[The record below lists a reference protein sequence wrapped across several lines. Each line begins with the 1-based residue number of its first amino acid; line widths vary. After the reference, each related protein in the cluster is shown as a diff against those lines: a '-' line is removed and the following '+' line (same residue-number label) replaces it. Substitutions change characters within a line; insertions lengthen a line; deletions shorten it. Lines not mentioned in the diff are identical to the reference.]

1 VPDVVHLDLPADVVT
16 NLLQIH
22 RMSKSFSGT
31 RVLHA
36 VDLGILTGEV
46 HALVG
51 ANGSGKST
59 LIKILAGYHTPEPE
73 TVVEAGGERVPLGH
87 PTAAREA
94 GLRFV
99 HQDLALVDN
108 LTVTENLALGRGFTT
123 GAGRRILWGVERR
136 KATAMVRSLGFDFD
150 VRSKVGDLAAAQRTG
165 VAIARALWDWE
176 AGARVL
182 VLDEPTAALPK
193 AEVDILFAA
202 IGRVRD
208 RGLGV
213 LYVSHRLDEVFSI
226 AHRVTVLRD
235 GRRVGTF
242 DTPEL
247 TEERLIEMMVG
258 VTPDQEWKQLADRT
272 EERADLV
279 DRTEERLGSLMVGE
293 AGSKADK
300 TRSRAAA
307 ETLLKV
313 RGLRGDVLRGID
325 FDAGAGEVLGFA
337 GLTGSGRDELLP
349 LLFGAVPR
357 SGSVAVAG
365 NEVPAGD
372 LRAAIKHGISL
383 VPADRHRQGLTLGM
397 TVRENCTLTSLRPFL
412 GPLGAIL
419 RRRELAEVR
428 EWIARLDLRP
438 PDPNRVA
445 SSLSGGNQQKVVL
458 SKWLRMRPRI
468 LLLDEP
474 THGVDVGAKAMIHE
488 LIVQAARAGAAAV
501 IASSDDEELAAIC
514 DRVLVLRDGQV
525 AAELK
530 HEQVTLDAL
539 GRLALSSTRSLEDSV
554 DA

>member
-1 VPDVVHLDLPADVVT
+1 MSVPDVVHWGVSADVVT
-16 NLLQIH
+16 NLLDIH

-36 VDLGILTGEV
+36 VDLGIRAGEV

-73 TVVEAGGERVPLGH
+73 TVVEAGGKPVPLGH
-87 PTAAREA
+87 PIAAREA

-99 HQDLALVDN
+99 HQDLALVDT

-123 GAGRRILWGVERR
+123 GPGRRILWSVERR
-136 KATAMVRSLGFDFD
+136 NATTMIRSLGLDFD
-150 VRSKVGDLAAAQRTG
+150 VRTRVGDLAAAQRTG

-176 AGARVL
+176 AGAKVL

-202 IGRVRD
+202 IARVSD

-242 DTPEL
+242 ETPEL
-247 TEERLIEMMVG
+247 TEEKMIEMMVG
-258 VTPDQEWKQLADRT
+258 VTPVQEWKQLVDT
-272 EERADLV
+272 TDERLASS
-279 DRTEERLGSLMVGE
+279 EERLASLMVGE
-293 AGSKADK
+293 AGSEADK
-300 TRSRAAA
+300 TGSRAPA
-307 ETLLKV
+307 ETLLQV
-313 RGLRGDVLRGID
+313 RGLRGDLLRGVD
-325 FDAGAGEVLGFA
+325 FDAGAGEVVGFA

-357 SGSVAVAG
+357 TGSVAVAG
-365 NEVPAGD
+365 NEVPGGD
-372 LRAAIKHGISL
+372 VRAAIKHGMSL
-383 VPADRHRQGLTLGM
+383 VPANRHRQGLTLGM
-397 TVRENCTLTSLRPFL
+397 TVRENCTLTSLRRFV
-412 GPLGAIL
+412 GPLYAIL

-438 PDPNRVA
+438 PEPNRIV

-458 SKWLRMRPRI
+458 SKWLRLRPRI

-474 THGVDVGAKAMIHE
+474 THGVDVGAKAMIHQ

-501 IASSDDEELAAIC
+501 VASSDDEELAAIC
-514 DRVLVLRDGQV
+514 DRVLVLRDGQI

-530 HEQVTLDAL
+530 HEQVTVDAL
-539 GRLALSSTRSLEDSV
+539 GRLALSSTRLVDDSV
-554 DA
+554 VA